1 MEENEKLK
9 NEIKNI
15 NDRNSEKTSEYV
27 RNLEDKETADKYKET
42 FEKIESKI
50 YDVIQENDKLSEIIK

>member
-27 RNLEDKETADKYKET
+27 RNLDDK
-42 FEKIESKI
+42 
-50 YDVIQENDKLSEIIK
+50 N

>member
-27 RNLEDKETADKYKET
+27 RNLEDK
-42 FEKIESKI
+42 
-50 YDVIQENDKLSEIIK
+50 N

>member
-15 NDRNSEKTSEYV
+15 NDRNSEKTREYV
-27 RNLEDKETADKYKET
+27 RNLEDK
-42 FEKIESKI
+42 
-50 YDVIQENDKLSEIIK
+50 N

>member
-15 NDRNSEKTSEYV
+15 NDRNSEKLRDYV
-27 RNLEDKETADKYKET
+27 RNLEDK
-42 FEKIESKI
+42 
-50 YDVIQENDKLSEIIK
+50 N

>member
-15 NDRNSEKTSEYV
+15 NGRNSEKTREFV
-27 RNLEDKETADKYKET
+27 RNLDD
-42 FEKIESKI
+42 
-50 YDVIQENDKLSEIIK
+50 

>member
-15 NDRNSEKTSEYV
+15 SDRNSEKTREYV
-27 RNLEDKETADKYKET
+27 RNLEDK
-42 FEKIESKI
+42 
-50 YDVIQENDKLSEIIK
+50 N

>member
-15 NDRNSEKTSEYV
+15 NDRNSEKMREYV
-27 RNLEDKETADKYKET
+27 RNLEDK
-42 FEKIESKI
+42 
-50 YDVIQENDKLSEIIK
+50 N

>member
-15 NDRNSEKTSEYV
+15 NDRNSEKTREYV
-27 RNLEDKETADKYKET
+27 QNLEDK
-42 FEKIESKI
+42 
-50 YDVIQENDKLSEIIK
+50 N

>member
-15 NDRNSEKTSEYV
+15 NDRNSEKMRDYV
-27 RNLEDKETADKYKET
+27 RNLEDK
-42 FEKIESKI
+42 
-50 YDVIQENDKLSEIIK
+50 N